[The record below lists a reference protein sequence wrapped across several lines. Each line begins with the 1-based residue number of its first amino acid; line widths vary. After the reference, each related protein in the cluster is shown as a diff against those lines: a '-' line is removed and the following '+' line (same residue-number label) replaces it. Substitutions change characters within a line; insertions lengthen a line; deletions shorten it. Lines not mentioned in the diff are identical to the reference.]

1 MSEKNTPAFYAIISA
16 DVRYDNSLKPNAKLL
31 YGEITALCNDTGYCW
46 AGNEYFAKLYNV
58 SLNTIR
64 GWITALVE
72 KGYINRQLIY
82 NDQTKEVKTRIL
94 SLPLL
99 TNTLPYKKEVPPY
112 KKIYTS
118 PEKNGEGGENQNFGG
133 MGENAESESI
143 LEVSDGKENTPKS
156 DTLPI
161 KKRVPPPLKK
171 DRPLPTK
178 KEGAPYK
185 KREENI
191 TYEYNTININSIGEK
206 KLNASAFNFLETPEK
221 TKEKNKKFIPPTVE
235 EIADYCKERNNN
247 VDAQRFHDF
256 YSSKGWYV
264 GKNKMKDWKAA
275 VRTWEQS
282 QRRGSSSVIQKPLTI
297 SFTPPNEVKP
307 QKYGGF

>member
-1 MSEKNTPAFYAIISA
+1 MSEENSPAFYAVIPA
-16 DVRYDNSLKPNAKLL
+16 NVRYDNSLKPNAKLL
-31 YGEITALCNDTGYCW
+31 YEEITALCNDMGYCW

-58 SLNTIR
+58 GLNTIR
-64 GWITALVE
+64 GWISELVN
-72 KGYINRQLIY
+72 KGYIQRKLIY
-82 NDQTKEVKTRIL
+82 DENTKEIKARHL
-94 SLPLL
+94 SLPVPYPLPHKKEIPSL
-99 TNTLPYKKEVPPY
+99 TKKREGKSPTNAETANLSSQVPLPHKKEVPP
-112 KKIYTS
+112 S
-118 PEKNGEGGENQNFGG
+118 Q
-133 MGENAESESI
+133 
-143 LEVSDGKENTPKS
+143 
-156 DTLPI
+156 
-161 KKRVPPPLKK
+161 KRK
-171 DRPLPTK
+171 D
-178 KEGAPYK
+178 
-185 KREENI
+185 NI
-191 TYEYNTININSIGEK
+191 TYEYINSINNSIGEK
-206 KLNASAFNFLETPEK
+206 NFNAEALKFLETPEK

-282 QRRGSSSVIQKPLTI
+282 QRRENSSKIQKPLTI

>member
-1 MSEKNTPAFYAIISA
+1 MNFYLDS
-16 DVRYDNSLKPNAKLL
+16 NA
-31 YGEITALCNDTGYCW
+31 
-46 AGNEYFAKLYNV
+46 
-58 SLNTIR
+58 
-64 GWITALVE
+64 
-72 KGYINRQLIY
+72 
-82 NDQTKEVKTRIL
+82 
-94 SLPLL
+94 
-99 TNTLPYKKEVPPY
+99 
-112 KKIYTS
+112 
-118 PEKNGEGGENQNFGG
+118 
-133 MGENAESESI
+133 
-143 LEVSDGKENTPKS
+143 
-156 DTLPI
+156 I

-191 TYEYNTININSIGEK
+191 TYEYINTINNIGGK
-206 KLNASAFNFLETPEK
+206 KLNASAFNFLVTPEK

-282 QRRGSSSVIQKPLTI
+282 QRRENSSKIQKPLTI